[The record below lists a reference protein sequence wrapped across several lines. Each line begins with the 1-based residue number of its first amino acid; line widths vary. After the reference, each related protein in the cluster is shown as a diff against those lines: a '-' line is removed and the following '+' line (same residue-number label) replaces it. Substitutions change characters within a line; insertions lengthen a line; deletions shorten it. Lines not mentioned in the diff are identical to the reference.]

1 MKTTSIKTRLV
12 LGLAT
17 IVVFLVAQA
26 ILVFTVGRSIERD
39 VVDAARKNTL
49 ASTQLSDLAVLA
61 QQIRRYEKEY
71 FVYVGDAQKRAGYA
85 KEWATTASK
94 MSKGLEAMRT
104 NENGALTTNDLTQ
117 VSIWWGAA
125 DFYSGEMKRLFASV
139 ESRAAMV
146 TTPVEGAAA
155 PFVAVVSS
163 LAVSK
168 GSKVPEPALVS
179 EPAVIMYTS
188 TEVNDMIKVGKDR
201 LSNEL
206 IKGVAAM
213 SAEKSKA
220 TLALSSVAAQG
231 FDKLI
236 YGVLVTVLVGIAIA
250 ALLIVVLP
258 RGVSQPI
265 QALTETIDAL
275 SKGNTEVAVSHGGV
289 KEFEGLAGAMER
301 MRVAQQIMMQRLR
314 SRA

>member
-1 MKTTSIKTRLV
+1 MKTTSINTRLL
-12 LGLAT
+12 LGLAA

-26 ILVFTVGRSIERD
+26 ILVFTIGRGIERD

-49 ASTQLSDLAVLA
+49 ASAQLGELAVLA

-71 FVYVGDAQKRAGYA
+71 FVYVGDADKRAGYE
-85 KEWATTASK
+85 KEWTTTAAK
-94 MSKGLEAMRT
+94 MTKGLETMRA
-104 NENGALTTNDLTQ
+104 NENGAFTNSDLTQ
-117 VSIWWGAA
+117 VSTWWGAA
-125 DFYSGEMKRLFASV
+125 DFYSSEMNKLFAAV
-139 ESRAAMV
+139 KSRAAIV
-146 TTPVEGAAA
+146 AAPTDGAAA
-155 PFVAVVSS
+155 PLVAVVSPS
-163 LAVSK
+163 APAK
-168 GSKVPEPALVS
+168 GAKAS
-179 EPAVIMYTS
+179 EPAAPAEPAATMYKS
-188 TEVNDMIKVGKDR
+188 TEVNDMIKTGKDR
-201 LSNEL
+201 LSADL

-220 TLALSSVAAQG
+220 TLALSGVAGQG

-236 YGVLVTVLVGIAIA
+236 YGVLATVLVGIAIA

-265 QALTETIDAL
+265 QALTETVDAL

-289 KEFEGLAGAMER
+289 KEFEGLASAMER
-301 MRVAQQIMMQRLR
+301 MRVAQQVMLQRLR